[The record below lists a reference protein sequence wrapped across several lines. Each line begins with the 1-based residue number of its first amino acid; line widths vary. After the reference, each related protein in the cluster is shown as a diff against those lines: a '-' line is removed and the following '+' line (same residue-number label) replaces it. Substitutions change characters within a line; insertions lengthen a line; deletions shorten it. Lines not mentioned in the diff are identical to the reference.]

1 MLAVY
6 MQNSHHTATHVIEHI
21 NAFLAALRTAE
32 PELFKPLINQ
42 YIFKKSNR
50 RVRSNNIL
58 SLQKHII
65 YKILTLE
72 IILPFGLTYF
82 FYLQ

>member
-42 YIFKKSNR
+42 YIFKKIEPQS
-50 RVRSNNIL
+50 S
-58 SLQKHII
+58 
-65 YKILTLE
+65 
-72 IILPFGLTYF
+72 
-82 FYLQ
+82 

>member
-65 YKILTLE
+65 YKILT
-72 IILPFGLTYF
+72 PFGLTYF